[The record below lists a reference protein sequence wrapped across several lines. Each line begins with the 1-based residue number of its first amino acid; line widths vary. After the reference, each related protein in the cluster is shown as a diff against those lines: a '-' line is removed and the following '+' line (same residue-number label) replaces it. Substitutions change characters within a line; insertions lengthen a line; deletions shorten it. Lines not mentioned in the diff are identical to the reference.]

1 MIIYFW
7 SSYWHH
13 ALNNKLIMQKIVN
26 YAVTNFAGWF
36 VACDVLWLK
45 EETIDIKLSY
55 K

>member
-13 ALNNKLIMQKIVN
+13 TSKNKLIMQKIGN
-26 YAVTNFAGWF
+26 YAVTNFAGCL

-45 EETIDIKLSY
+45 GETMDIKLSC